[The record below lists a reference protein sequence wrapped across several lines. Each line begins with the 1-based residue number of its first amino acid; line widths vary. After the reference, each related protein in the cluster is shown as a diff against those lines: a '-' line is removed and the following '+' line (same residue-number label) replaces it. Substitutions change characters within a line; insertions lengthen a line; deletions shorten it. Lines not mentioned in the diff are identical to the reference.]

1 MNCARGRL
9 DGRHVCQVSV
19 EWLGVTLH
27 PYPFSTTAKRWD
39 PDLDPDHDPLVRV
52 NPSRFFLPE
61 AMDRQRV
68 PVALLSG
75 FLGSGK
81 TTLLNGVLRDPRM
94 ADTAVAI
101 NEFGAVPVDHQLIDH
116 GVDKTIVLAN
126 GCVCCNL
133 AGDVEDAVMRIFS
146 RRGAGEVP
154 RFVRLIV
161 EPSGLADPAPLAQAL
176 MRNPA
181 MSRVLRLDGI
191 TTTVDAVFGSMQLD
205 KHPEAAKQAA
215 LATRLVLTKT
225 DLAPPAAT
233 DRLRQQLG
241 NLNPVAPVLDVRHG
255 AIDPAELFSP
265 HFLDP
270 NGPAPPDLRLPLR
283 TAAAG
288 HDTVT
293 LATVL
298 TATAPLQWAA
308 LDQWLRG
315 KRVGMGETLL
325 RIKGIVNVAGSDR
338 PVVLHGVHHVLHPPV
353 ALDRWPDEDH
363 GTRLVLITQGVDQ
376 ADVRQGWD
384 AVLTAPR
391 R

>member
-1 MNCARGRL
+1 M
-9 DGRHVCQVSV
+9 
-19 EWLGVTLH
+19 
-27 PYPFSTTAKRWD
+27 
-39 PDLDPDHDPLVRV
+39 
-52 NPSRFFLPE
+52 NPSRAFLPE
-61 AMDRQRV
+61 AMDRQRL

-81 TTLLNGVLRDPRM
+81 TTLLNGVLRDARM

-116 GVDKTIVLAN
+116 GVDKTVVLAN
-126 GCVCCNL
+126 GCLCCNL

-191 TTTVDAVFGSMQLD
+191 TTTVDAVFGSGQLD

-225 DLAPPAAT
+225 DLASASAT
-233 DRLRQQLG
+233 ERLRERLG
-241 NLNPVAPVLDVRHG
+241 SLNPIAPVLDVRNG
-255 AIDPAELFSP
+255 AIDPAALFSP

-270 NGPAPPDLRLPLR
+270 NGPAPPDLRLTLR
-283 TAAAG
+283 IATTG
-288 HDTVT
+288 HETVT
-293 LATVL
+293 QATVL
-298 TATAPLQWAA
+298 TAAAPLPWRAFDA
-308 LDQWLRG
+308 WLRG
-315 KRVGMGETLL
+315 KRVGMGEQLL

-338 PVVLHGVHHVLHPPV
+338 PVVLQGVHHVLHPPV
-353 ALDRWPDEDH
+353 ALERWPDEDH
-363 GTRLVLITQGVDQ
+363 GTRLVLITQGVEE
-376 ADVRQGWD
+376 AAVRQGWD
-384 AVLTAPR
+384 TLLAHPSD
-391 R
+391 